1 MKRRYV
7 FPPQCEYIVNEEK
20 RTVIC
25 VVHTADQ
32 DNEVGME
39 WATAQNL
46 RDDLMVDAWY
56 LRMKDIR
63 GARLPRHFA
72 GKAVC
77 SPNDKWDVEIGKKIA
92 RYRALEKYHYSTIR
106 RMRTMLEKMKKK
118 QLAVENRLFDE
129 INATNEYLRDLHR
142 EAFK

>member
-25 VVHTADQ
+25 VIHTTDQ

-46 RDDLMVDAWY
+46 RDDLMVDSWY
-56 LRMKDIR
+56 LRNVA
-63 GARLPRHFA
+63 GARLPKHFA

-77 SPNDKWDVEIGKKIA
+77 SPHDKWDVEIGKKIA
-92 RYRALEKYHYSTIR
+92 RYRALEKYHYSTIK
-106 RMRTMLEKMKKK
+106 RMRTFLDKVKKK
-118 QLAVENRLFDE
+118 QREVESHLFNE
-129 INATNEYLRDLHR
+129 IDATNEYLRDLHS
-142 EAFK
+142 EAFGSN

>member
-25 VVHTADQ
+25 VIHTGEQ

-46 RDDLMVDAWY
+46 RDDLMVDSWY
-56 LRMKDIR
+56 LRNVA
-63 GARLPRHFA
+63 GARLPKHFA

-77 SPNDKWDVEIGKKIA
+77 SPHDKWDVEIGKKIA

-106 RMRTMLEKMKKK
+106 RMRTFLDKAKTA
-118 QLAVENRLFDE
+118 QQRVEDRLYDE
-129 INATNEYLRDLHR
+129 IHATNEYLRDLHR

>member
-25 VVHTADQ
+25 VIHTGEQ
-32 DNEVGME
+32 DTEVGME

-56 LRMKDIR
+56 LRDKS
-63 GARLPRHFA
+63 ARLPKHFA

-77 SPNDKWDVEIGKKIA
+77 SPKDKWDVEIGKKIA
-92 RYRALEKYHYSTIR
+92 RYRALEKYHYSTIK
-106 RMRTMLEKMKKK
+106 RMRTLLDKMKKK
-118 QLAVENRLFDE
+118 QREVENRLFDE
-129 INATNEYLRDLHR
+129 IDATNEYLRDLHS